1 MGRINFLIPADA
13 QNTAS
18 YVARRSTIAEQNLI
32 IGSVY
37 SSLLDARES
46 LESRDQQS
54 ALRDIKSA
62 IEDIENY
69 RQKRDPEH
77 GAAT

>member
-1 MGRINFLIPADA
+1 MSRINFLIGDGA

-18 YVARRSTIAEQNLI
+18 DVARKGVIAEQNLI

-77 GAAT
+77 GAAV